1 MFIDRAKILVRAGK
15 GGDGVVAFRREKYVP
30 RGGPAGGDG
39 GKGGDVI
46 FRVDHNMTTLL
57 DFRYIHTYKAQ
68 NGHPGEGSKK
78 TGANGADLVVDI
90 PPGTIVRNAETEEI
104 IVDLVD
110 GSLVIAKGGKG
121 GYGNAR
127 FATPSNQAPQKATLG
142 KPGEEFELI
151 LELKMIADVGLAGAP
166 NAGKSTLLSRL
177 SRARP
182 KIAPYPFTTLSPNLG
197 IVEIDKERS
206 FVMCDIPG
214 LVEGASEGKGLGLEF
229 LRHIE
234 RTRIILLL
242 VDLSDSPK
250 ETRSMLLE
258 EIDNYAEGILREK
271 HIITVGTKL
280 DIADRKMDWSKM
292 LGKDSILI
300 SSVTGEGLS
309 ELLNMVYKKLK
320 ELDID
325 EL

>member
-1 MFIDRAKILVRAGK
+1 MFVDRVKILVRAGK

-39 GKGGDVI
+39 GKGGNVV

-68 NGHPGEGSKK
+68 NGHAGEGSRK
-78 TGANGADLVVDI
+78 TGANGADLIIDV
-90 PPGTIVRNAETEEI
+90 PPGTLVRNAETEDI
-104 IVDLVD
+104 IADLAD
-110 GSLVIAKGGKG
+110 GSVIIAKGGKG

-142 KPGEEFELI
+142 KHGEEFELI
-151 LELKMIADVGLAGAP
+151 LELKIIADVGLAGAP

-177 SRARP
+177 TKARP

-197 IVEIDKERS
+197 IVEIDTERS
-206 FVMCDIPG
+206 FVLCDIPG
-214 LVEGASEGKGLGLEF
+214 LIEGASEGKGLGLEF
-229 LRHIE
+229 LRHVE
-234 RTRIILLL
+234 RTRVILLL
-242 VDLSDSPK
+242 VDLSDSPI
-250 ETRSMLLE
+250 ETRAMLLD
-258 EIDNYAEGILREK
+258 EIYNYAEGILREK

-280 DIADRKMDWSKM
+280 DIADKAKDWKDI
-292 LGKDSILI
+292 LGEDSVLI
-300 SSVTGEGLS
+300 SSVTGEGLTD
-309 ELLNMVYKKLK
+309 LLNMVYKKLK
-320 ELDID
+320 EIEID